1 MIRETMVM
9 ELTMAVDFSNF
20 LLILIVISENTGIYI
35 RLYPAYTTLS
45 TNTLHMKLA
54 SNPQTATIME

>member
-1 MIRETMVM
+1 MVM

-20 LLILIVISENTGIYI
+20 LLIIIVISENTGVYI
-35 RLYPAYTTLS
+35 RIYTAHS
-45 TNTLHMKLA
+45 TPSTDTLHLKLA